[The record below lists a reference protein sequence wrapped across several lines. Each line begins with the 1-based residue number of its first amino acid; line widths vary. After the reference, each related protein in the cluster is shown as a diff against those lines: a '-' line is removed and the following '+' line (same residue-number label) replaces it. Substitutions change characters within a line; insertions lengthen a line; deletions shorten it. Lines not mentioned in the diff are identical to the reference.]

1 MIVAYNWAVSF
12 GNQFILWRNFTW
24 ESLIKALL
32 CFNQIEQLPAILKI
46 AASIIW
52 EPPYK
57 MAKTT
62 KEVKDIKRIAVF
74 TSGGDAPG
82 MNAAVRAIVRNAF
95 NNDLHIYGIMR
106 GYEGMIDGNI
116 KRLET
121 TDVSNI
127 IHRGGTILKTARS
140 MRFMTLEG
148 RRQAYENL
156 MDNDIDALIAIGG
169 NGTFTGAV
177 KFMEEFPDMPIVGI
191 PGTIDNDLFGT
202 DFSIGF
208 DTAVNTAVQ
217 AVDKIR
223 DTADS
228 HNRLFFVEVMGRNS
242 GFIALHTAIAGGA
255 GGILI
260 PEEETSIED
269 LVKLL
274 KRSAKR
280 AKLFSIVIVA
290 EGNHMGTVYDIAQK
304 VEEKIHMY
312 DDIKVTVIGHLQRGG
327 SPSTLDRVLASVL
340 GFASVEALM
349 AGRTGVMVGIRNN
362 EVHFTPFEEA
372 ISKSK
377 PLNMNMLRMAHIL
390 AQ

>member
-1 MIVAYNWAVSF
+1 M
-12 GNQFILWRNFTW
+12 
-24 ESLIKALL
+24 
-32 CFNQIEQLPAILKI
+32 
-46 AASIIW
+46 
-52 EPPYK
+52 
-57 MAKTT
+57 
-62 KEVKDIKRIAVF
+62 F

-82 MNAAVRAIVRNAF
+82 MNAAVRAVVRNAF
-95 NNDLHIYGIMR
+95 HNDLHIYGIMR

-140 MRFMTLEG
+140 QRFMTPEG
-148 RRQAYENL
+148 RKQAHENL
-156 MDNDIDALIAIGG
+156 VDSDIDALIAIGG
-169 NGTFTGAV
+169 NGTLSGAL
-177 KFMEEFPDMPIVGI
+177 KFMEEYPDFPIVGL

-228 HNRLFFVEVMGRNS
+228 HNRLFFVEVMGRHS

-255 GGILI
+255 GGVLI
-260 PEEETSIED
+260 PEEESSLED
-269 LVKLL
+269 VIKLL

-290 EGNHMGTVYDIAQK
+290 EGNQMGTVYDIAK
-304 VEEKIHMY
+304 HVEEQVDFY

-327 SPSTLDRVLASVL
+327 SPSAFDRVLASIL
-340 GFASVEALM
+340 GFSSVEALLAGKSGVM
-349 AGRTGVMVGIRNN
+349 AGIKNN
-362 EVHFTPFEEA
+362 SVQYTPFEEA
-372 ISKSK
+372 IKKSKS
-377 PLNMNMLRMAHIL
+377 LNKELLRMAHIL

>member
-1 MIVAYNWAVSF
+1 
-12 GNQFILWRNFTW
+12 
-24 ESLIKALL
+24 
-32 CFNQIEQLPAILKI
+32 
-46 AASIIW
+46 
-52 EPPYK
+52 
-57 MAKTT
+57 MAKELKDV
-62 KEVKDIKRIAVF
+62 KEIKRIAVF

-116 KRLET
+116 RRLET

-140 MRFMTLEG
+140 QRFLTPEG
-148 RRQAYENL
+148 RKQAYENL
-156 MDNDIDALIAIGG
+156 IDNDIDALIAIGG
-169 NGTFTGAV
+169 NGTFTGAM
-177 KFMEEFPDMPIVGI
+177 KFMEEYPDIPIVGL
-191 PGTIDNDLFGT
+191 PGTIDNDLYGT
-202 DFSIGF
+202 DFTIGF

-228 HNRLFFVEVMGRNS
+228 HNRLFFVEVMGRHS

-255 GGILI
+255 GGVLI
-260 PEEETSIED
+260 PEEETSIDD

-304 VEEKIHMY
+304 VEEKISLY

-327 SPSTLDRVLASVL
+327 SPSTLDRVLASVV

-349 AGRTGVMVGIRNN
+349 EGKKGVMVGFKNN
-362 EVHFTPFEEA
+362 NVSYTPFSEA
-372 ISKSK
+372 ITKNK
-377 PLNMNMLRMAHIL
+377 PFNKDLLRMAHIL